1 MARRGAGAAALG
13 GRIAGALALGALL
26 LAAPAAPAQT
36 PVDVPPGAQ
45 ILTLNWEELYDGSA
59 WGKRVQAE
67 IAAEGA
73 ALTAENNRIADDLV
87 AEEKAL
93 TDRRAGMEPAAF
105 RTEAQ
110 AFDKKATEIRAAQNA
125 KAEAL
130 NRRFEAE
137 RQAFIAALVPL
148 LDGFLAEHKAAMVI
162 DRRVIIRALAGID
175 VTDELI
181 ALADEKLGAGQPAA
195 TPATPE

>member
-1 MARRGAGAAALG
+1 MARRERVW
-13 GRIAGALALGALL
+13 GRQAGALALALL
-26 LAAPAAPAQT
+26 VALGPLAPARAQG
-36 PVDVPPGAQ
+36 PLDLPPGAQ
-45 ILTLNWEELYDGSA
+45 ILTLDWEELYDGSA
-59 WGKRVQAE
+59 WGKRVTAE

-87 AEEKAL
+87 AEEKSL

-162 DRRVIIRALAGID
+162 DRRVIIRALEGID

-181 ALADEKLGAGQPAA
+181 ALADAKLGTGKAAEAAAPA
-195 TPATPE
+195 PPQ